1 MLSEAIPHC
10 FFYLPSISNKN
21 MGARNCEVSSEI
33 GTIQQTV
40 LKLCI
45 ATDV

>member
-1 MLSEAIPHC
+1 MPPEAIPHC
-10 FFYLPSISNKN
+10 FFYLPSISYKN
-21 MGARNCEVSSEI
+21 MGARNCDVSSET

-40 LKLCI
+40 LKLRI